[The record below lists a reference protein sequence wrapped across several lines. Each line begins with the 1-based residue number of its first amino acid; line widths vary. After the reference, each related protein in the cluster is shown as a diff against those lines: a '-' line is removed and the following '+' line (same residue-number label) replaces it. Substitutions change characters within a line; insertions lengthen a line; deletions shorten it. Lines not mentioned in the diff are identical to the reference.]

1 MSNYTSADVPE
12 SSRVVIDP
20 VTRIEGHLRVE
31 MEAGDG
37 VIKNAWT
44 STTQYRGIEVIACKR
59 DPRDVWAFVE
69 RICGVCTGTHA
80 IAALAAVEDALQY
93 PVPVQ
98 ARLMRD
104 LVSGALG
111 IQDHVI
117 HFYQLQAMDWV
128 DVMSALK
135 ADPAETAA
143 IAKSLSD
150 WPLSSAAYFAGVQKK
165 LKDSIAYGQ
174 YSIFTNGYWG
184 HPAYKL
190 PPEVNLLAWR
200 IISRPWSGSGT

>member
-1 MSNYTSADVPE
+1 M
-12 SSRVVIDP
+12 
-20 VTRIEGHLRVE
+20 
-31 MEAGDG
+31 
-37 VIKNAWT
+37 
-44 STTQYRGIEVIACKR
+44 IACKR

-135 ADPAETAA
+135 ADPR
-143 IAKSLSD
+143 K
-150 WPLSSAAYFAGVQKK
+150 
-165 LKDSIAYGQ
+165 
-174 YSIFTNGYWG
+174 
-184 HPAYKL
+184 
-190 PPEVNLLAWR
+190 PPPSPSPFPTGPCPPPR
-200 IISRPWSGSGT
+200 ISPECRRS

>member
-1 MSNYTSADVPE
+1 MAYEYTTQGYTVNDSG
-12 SSRVVIDP
+12 RRLVVDP
-20 VTRIEGHLRVE
+20 VTRIEGHLRCEVNIN
-31 MEAGDG
+31 DDN
-37 VIKNAWT
+37 VITNAVSCGT
-44 STTQYRGIEVIACKR
+44 MFRGLEIIVKDR
-59 DPRDVWAFVE
+59 DPRDIWAFVE

-93 PVPVQ
+93 PVPGQ

-190 PPEVNLLAWR
+190 PP
-200 IISRPWSGSGT
+200 G

>member
-1 MSNYTSADVPE
+1 MSNYTSAAVPE

-93 PVPVQ
+93 PVPIQ
-98 ARLMRD
+98 AKLMRD

-128 DVMSALK
+128 DVVSALK
-135 ADPAETAA
+135 ADPNETAA

-150 WPLSSAAYFAGVQKK
+150 WPLSSATYFAGVQK
-165 LKDSIAYGQ
+165 LSLIH
-174 YSIFTNGYWG
+174 I
-184 HPAYKL
+184 
-190 PPEVNLLAWR
+190 
-200 IISRPWSGSGT
+200 